1 VERQWAER
9 RRILEGH
16 RGLYYVRVRETPVS
30 LTLPDP
36 LDLRYGD
43 ADDVVPGCPDEPGEL
58 PEALTPFLEAVYD
71 VPVGDWVALRELSV
85 LLPARGRLEELVT
98 RRRERLVRRQTQTGG
113 GGSGAA
119 MVQRLAPLQQQNLTL
134 VSTLLQRSFVAT
146 GALSA
151 VQKQSRDLLGLD
163 DLLAGPP
170 HRLRGPAQVLH
181 RRLAAAAACLVER
194 LRAVAPSLR
203 LDWAGEADAD
213 RLPVET
219 PERWRGLEK
228 AEAADFNGVRT
239 LVELVHWWF
248 RQLHAQA
255 SGGARTALRN
265 YVRACLLLA
274 ASDDPDQILRGSV
287 SALPGRFRVGE
298 LLRLKLNREASP
310 GTLLQL
316 LDDRGLVVGAVRVDD
331 HDEQGAVAAVTQVLD
346 AGAQITTA
354 FQVSGVVRSGGARA

>member
-1 VERQWAER
+1 M
-9 RRILEGH
+9 
-16 RGLYYVRVRETPVS
+16 
-30 LTLPDP
+30 
-36 LDLRYGD
+36 
-43 ADDVVPGCPDEPGEL
+43 VPGCPDDPGEL
-58 PEALTPFLEAVYD
+58 PAALTPFLEAVYD
-71 VPVGDWVALRELSV
+71 IPVGDWAALRERYA
-85 LLPARGRLEELVT
+85 LLPSRGRLEELVA
-98 RRRERLVRRQTQTGG
+98 RRRDRLLQRQTQA
-113 GGSGAA
+113 GGSSGSAA
-119 MVQRLAPLQQQNLTL
+119 VQRLAPLQQQNLTL

-163 DLLAGPP
+163 DLLAGPL

-181 RRLAAAAACLVER
+181 RRLASAATCLVER
-194 LRAVAPSLR
+194 LRAVTPSLR
-203 LDWAGEADAD
+203 LAWAGEAETD

-228 AEAADFNGVRT
+228 AEAADFDGVRT

-248 RQLHAQA
+248 RQLHAEA
-255 SGGARTALRN
+255 SGAAKTALRN
-265 YVRACLLLA
+265 YLRACLLLA

-298 LLRLKLNREASP
+298 LLRLRLNREASP

-316 LDDRGLVVGAVRVDD
+316 LDAQGLVVGAVRVDD

-346 AGAQITTA
+346 AGAQVTTA
-354 FQVSGVVRSGGARA
+354 FQVSGVVRSGGRGS